1 MTDSRSGVRALHM
14 PRSRGAVSGLLLV
27 GLGAWGALIPFIG
40 PYFHFA
46 HTPDQAWLWTTA
58 RGWLEVFPG
67 VITAAGGIL
76 LLVSG
81 NRATAMFGGWLAV
94 IGGAWFVVGRT
105 LAPTLRLGDV
115 GQPIASTDAKRA
127 AIELASFSGLGAL
140 IVFLGGA
147 VLARVTIRTARDV
160 ELARDAEPVPA
171 TGHIRPLSPRRQ
183 CRQTRKPTARPSHTR
198 TKFGK
203 RAAFSD
209 GANTPAHTGSRR
221 EKTQNRTSRCPAVRF
236 CVCSPV

>member
-1 MTDSRSGVRALHM
+1 MTDSRSGFGSLHM
-14 PRSRGAVSGLLLV
+14 PRSRGAVSGLLLI
-27 GLGAWGALIPFIG
+27 GLGVWGALIPFIG

-46 HTPDQAWLWTTA
+46 HAPDQAWLWTTA

-67 VITAAGGIL
+67 ATTAAGGFL

-94 IGGAWFVVGRT
+94 IGGAWFVIGRI
-105 LAPTLRLGDV
+105 LAPILRLGDV

-127 AIELASFSGLGAL
+127 AIDLASFSGLGAL

-160 ELARDAEPVPA
+160 ELAREAEAVPA
-171 TGHIRPLSPRRQ
+171 TDTSGV
-183 CRQTRKPTARPSHTR
+183 
-198 TKFGK
+198 F
-203 RAAFSD
+203 AA
-209 GANTPAHTGSRR
+209 
-221 EKTQNRTSRCPAVRF
+221 PAV
-236 CVCSPV
+236 SPDAPTYVAPESYQRETRDRGGFFRRSRHAGAHR